1 MSQQNENTDVTRL
14 KNGKVT
20 NNDSMSKRSVAA
32 IFPNKDAADAVVNK
46 LTEVDFANTEIQ
58 FATAEMSDK
67 GDYLVIVHAGERA
80 IIALEILVNAGG
92 DTNTNQPEQLAKQ
105 AEDARALPRQNAAD
119 DDIVIAPEVLPDG
132 KIRL

>member
-1 MSQQNENTDVTRL
+1 MSQQNENTDLTRL

-32 IFPNKDAADAVVNK
+32 IFPNKDAADAAVNK

-67 GDYLVIVHAGERA
+67 GGYLVIVHAGERA
-80 IIALEILVNAGG
+80 IIALEVLVNAGG
-92 DTNTNQPEQLAKQ
+92 DTNTNQPERLAEK
-105 AEDARALPRQNAAD
+105 AEHVRALPRDMA